1 MAAMPT
7 SPLPKFKD
15 TEDAREAE
23 MLAGRW
29 PDRKPDNSTAD
40 LVGRLDEVLAVIRD
54 QRAPPHSELIAS
66 PIGGI
71 EARVAHLEASAA
83 HLERDVTQM
92 RTDVRDIRERLY
104 RLQER
109 ATHLPTNG
117 ALTLAV
123 VVTLAAIVSAAAF
136 QQQIQAFLGAAFQ

>member
-1 MAAMPT
+1 
-7 SPLPKFKD
+7 
-15 TEDAREAE
+15 
-23 MLAGRW
+23 
-29 PDRKPDNSTAD
+29 
-40 LVGRLDEVLAVIRD
+40 
-54 QRAPPHSELIAS
+54 
-66 PIGGI
+66 
-71 EARVAHLEASAA
+71 
-83 HLERDVTQM
+83 M